1 MYTIEFECVLSGR
14 YWRQWADE
22 RFGDLP
28 PKVDTGAFS
37 GQRQG
42 WKTPQEDPWQC
53 TASVCVASA
62 LLGDLLEVNRSR
74 ERDLPFCPVDL
85 S

>member
-28 PKVDTGAFS
+28 PKVGPGAFGGQIRMEGPS
-37 GQRQG
+37 G
-42 WKTPQEDPWQC
+42 
-53 TASVCVASA
+53 SA
-62 LLGDLLEVNRSR
+62 LLLCV
-74 ERDLPFCPVDL
+74 
-85 S
+85 